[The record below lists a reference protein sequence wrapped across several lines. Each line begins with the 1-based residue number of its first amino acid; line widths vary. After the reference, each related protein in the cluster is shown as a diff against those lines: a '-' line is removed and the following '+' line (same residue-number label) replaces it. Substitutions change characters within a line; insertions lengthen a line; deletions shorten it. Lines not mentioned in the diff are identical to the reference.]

1 MGINLHE
8 DRFGNGFL
16 DVKTELQA
24 MKRKKQLNNTLIKV
38 KIFMF

>member
-1 MGINLHE
+1 MGINLHD

-24 MKRKKQLNNTLIKV
+24 MKRKNS
-38 KIFMF
+38 